1 MKQFNEIHFNIHD
14 YFDFK
19 VSLHTS
25 LIDLLENITKK
36 LCLSKR
42 SKCNLVGRKIET
54 FNSNLFP
61 LSERG
66 FIFPTLI
73 PKLMIFFCTGLRRIF
88 VFCKRTLWY
97 QIFYALLSYRTLV
110 KRKSGRLWFTVGVLN
125 GYNGT
130 FHGTSSNFV
139 SSLQLK
145 LDTTLRVKVNMEQN
159 KSENKLFFKKNRNRV
174 KTMD

>member
-1 MKQFNEIHFNIHD
+1 MKQFNELHFNIHD

-25 LIDLLENITKK
+25 LNDLLENITKK

-66 FIFPTLI
+66 FIFLILI
-73 PKLMIFFCTGLRRIF
+73 PKLMIFSVPACGEFSSFVNELCGTKYFMHNSLIELQSSVKTIVFDSQSVFSTGRMAPSTGLQ
-88 VFCKRTLWY
+88 V
-97 QIFYALLSYRTLV
+97 ALCPPC
-110 KRKSGRLWFTVGVLN
+110 N
-125 GYNGT
+125 
-130 FHGTSSNFV
+130 
-139 SSLQLK
+139 
-145 LDTTLRVKVNMEQN
+145 
-159 KSENKLFFKKNRNRV
+159 
-174 KTMD
+174 